1 METAQEDTTVELNQK
16 IETGICQI
24 ASLKV
29 FWEKALW
36 ADETKLELLGKVHQ
50 LYGHRRKNET
60 Y

>member
-50 LYGHRRKNET
+50 LYGHKNL
-60 Y
+60 